1 MSDRRLL
8 VSDADIDIAR
18 LLVKLDRLDG
28 RVSDPATLRIAN
40 AAAFDDADD
49 DAEYDVADDVATE
62 SSYDTAEG
70 DRGRA
75 GCGKGVG
82 SPLRAAS
89 PPMGEG
95 PPQPGCPRHPRVLNR
110 LADRCDGGARPRLN
124 RGDDHPAL
132 PVGGP
137 SYAGRHG

>member
-49 DAEYDVADDVATE
+49 DAEYDVADDVATVSRYE
-62 SSYDTAEG
+62 TAEVTG
-70 DRGRA
+70 A
-75 GCGKGVG
+75 GPSEGV
-82 SPLRAAS
+82 RAA
-89 PPMGEG
+89 G
-95 PPQPGCPRHPRVLNR
+95 PRYVLRRRPWVRVRPNPAAPGV
-110 LADRCDGGARPRLN
+110 
-124 RGDDHPAL
+124 PAF
-132 PVGGP
+132 
-137 SYAGRHG
+137 